1 MSEKALVILEN
12 DLGVKLDIEKDPL
25 SLTAYDLEG
34 NVISG
39 GGGVSLLT
47 CDIKIINN
55 TGTLAGGIYS
65 PTIVDGTIN
74 TQNTNIAP
82 FADGTE
88 VIVRGYV
95 YDDYSLPILMM
106 KMATPPVPATVAVSD
121 AVNCTYDG
129 TDPSNPYITV
139 SGPDAS
145 ITLTLS

>member
-1 MSEKALVILEN
+1 MSKANLLLKNDVGLV
-12 DLGVKLDIEKDPL
+12 LDITESPL
-25 SLTAYDLEG
+25 ACTVYDLEG

-55 TGTLAGGIYS
+55 TGSLAGGVYS
-65 PTIVDGTIN
+65 PNITDGTIDTN
-74 TQNTNIAP
+74 NTNIAP

-95 YDDYSLPILMM
+95 YDDYTLSILMM
-106 KMATPPVPATVAVSD
+106 KMTTPPAPATVAVSD

-129 TDPSNPYITV
+129 TDPSNPFITV
-139 SGPDAS
+139 SGSDAS